1 MLDLAHVLVR
11 NMRDEI
17 IFWNLGAQI
26 MYGFSKE
33 EALGKIPRELLKT
46 VFPKPF
52 EQIKKELLRTGK
64 WEGELIHRK
73 ADGSIIYV
81 ASYWVLHKDDD
92 GKPAAVIEV
101 NNDITELKKAEEK
114 LEDYRRNLEKLVEE
128 RTKKL
133 EASSL
138 YARNLIEAS
147 LDPLV
152 TISAEGKITDVNS
165 ATELVTGY
173 SREKLVGSD
182 FLNYFTEPEKAR
194 LGYKQVFKE
203 GFVKD
208 YPLSICSKAG
218 RIIDVLYNAT
228 VYMDKAGTVQGVFAA
243 ARDITERK
251 HAEQKLLAASLYS
264 RSLIEASLDPL
275 VTISME
281 GKITDVNKATEEVTG
296 CPRKEMIGSDF
307 SDYFTDPEEARKG
320 YQKVFAE
327 GFVKD
332 YPLTLRSISGK
343 ITYVLYNASTYND
356 EKGEVKGAFA
366 AARDITEL
374 RKVEAQAQEAEKKLR
389 DAERLAA
396 IGATAGMVGHDIRN
410 PLQAITSDVYLAE
423 G

>member
-1 MLDLAHVLVR
+1 MTEALTSNKKIELEEMYRDSIFSFLFVPVISEGYVNIYASDITGRKKAEAQILEQLQMLDLAHVLVR

-81 ASYWVLHKDDD
+81 TSYWVLHKDDD

-243 ARDITERK
+243 ARDITE
-251 HAEQKLLAASLYS
+251 
-264 RSLIEASLDPL
+264 
-275 VTISME
+275 
-281 GKITDVNKATEEVTG
+281 
-296 CPRKEMIGSDF
+296 
-307 SDYFTDPEEARKG
+307 
-320 YQKVFAE
+320 
-327 GFVKD
+327 
-332 YPLTLRSISGK
+332 
-343 ITYVLYNASTYND
+343 
-356 EKGEVKGAFA
+356 
-366 AARDITEL
+366 L
-374 RKVEAQAQEAEKKLR
+374 RKVGKC
-389 DAERLAA
+389 RLKRQK
-396 IGATAGMVGHDIRN
+396 RN
-410 PLQAITSDVYLAE
+410 
-423 G
+423 